1 VTRRAL
7 AGIGAGALAARVVFV
22 ALFLRDYRPKSDAAN
37 YFELAQALSRGRGF
51 VATLPFEYVHATAER
66 PPLYPAVASVF
77 LRIFGEHV
85 GVAQGVNIV
94 AGAIAAVLGALLAAR
109 LAGPRA
115 GLVAGWV
122 IALYPTLVANDVTL
136 LVESFAVVLTF
147 VAVLLLLDGRMV
159 LAGVA
164 IGLLVLDRASA
175 QWLVVL
181 LALWLIRQV
190 GWAHAAV
197 FVATAVVVVSPW
209 VARNWVHV
217 GGPTLVTTN
226 GFNLNATFS
235 EEADHAGHFV
245 DGYLDARFANIR
257 YAAADEIDL
266 DTGLRNHAL
275 HHLRRHPIEVPRV
288 VGNGLARW
296 FEVVPAWNTDAE
308 RLDGRNLDVRAWTLP
323 LFYVVTA
330 AGLAGLIVARRRPGV
345 ALLWL
350 VAGYFTVVCVLSI
363 SVPRLRSVFDA
374 VMAVGVGLLA
384 ASWSTSRDDP
394 ASETDATR
402 VVVRDPHPLRTLGV
416 LALVL
421 VLVAGGGLVWKRHTE
436 RAADAAARAAVAR
449 DAGAIDAVG
458 RALAVAR
465 AQGAPP
471 AFARADL
478 DRLDDLVV
486 ALGTAA
492 PEASAAWRTRIAR
505 ALVAT
510 RIVTHETHVI
520 GLLSAGEDLAAA
532 AQHRRPTLARVAR
545 RYERDV
551 RPHDPPLHPFDLV
564 ARGVLVDQAA
574 AALGA
579 LRTGAT

>member
-1 VTRRAL
+1 L
-7 AGIGAGALAARVVFV
+7 AGIGAIAVAARVVFV
-22 ALFLRDYRPKSDAAN
+22 ALFLRDYTPKSDAAN

-51 VATLPFEYVHATAER
+51 VATIPFEYVHATAER
-66 PPLYPAVASVF
+66 PPLYPAVVSVF
-77 LRIFGEHV
+77 LRIFGDHV
-85 GVAQGVNIV
+85 GVGQGVNIV
-94 AGAIAAVLGALLAAR
+94 VGALAAVLGALLAAR

-115 GLVAGWV
+115 GVVAGLV
-122 IALYPTLVANDVTL
+122 VALYPPLIANDVTL
-136 LVESFAVVLTF
+136 LVESFAVLLTF
-147 VAVLLLLDGRMV
+147 AAVLLLLDGRML

-181 LALWLIRQV
+181 LAIWLIRQV

-209 VARNWVHV
+209 VVRNWVHV

-245 DGYLDARFANIR
+245 DGYIDARFANIR
-257 YAAADEIDL
+257 YAASDEIDL

-288 VGNGLARW
+288 IGNGLAHW
-296 FEVVPAWNTDAE
+296 FEIMPAWNTDAE

-323 LFYVVTA
+323 IFYLVTA
-330 AGLAGLIVARRRPGV
+330 GGLAGLVVARRRPGV
-345 ALLWL
+345 TLLWL

-374 VMAVGVGLLA
+374 VMAVGVGLLV
-384 ASWSTSRDDP
+384 ASSTAHRDEPDSASRP
-394 ASETDATR
+394 SR
-402 VVVRDPHPLRTLGV
+402 VVARDPHPLTTLGV

-421 VLVAGGGLVWKRHTE
+421 ALVAGGGLVWKRRTE
-436 RAADAAARAAVAR
+436 RTADAAARAAVAR
-449 DAGAIDAVG
+449 DASAVAAVG
-458 RALAVAR
+458 RALA
-465 AQGAPP
+465 
-471 AFARADL
+471 FARAHGVPPSFTQADL
-478 DRLDDLVV
+478 ARLDDLVV
-486 ALGTAA
+486 TLGTAA
-492 PEASAAWRTRIAR
+492 PEASVTWRARIAH

-510 RIVTHETHVI
+510 RIVTHETHVV
-520 GLLSAGEDLAAA
+520 GELSAAEVFAAA
-532 AQHRRPTLARVAR
+532 AQHRRPTLGRVAS
-545 RYERDV
+545 RYEREV

-564 ARGVLVDQAA
+564 SRGVLVEQAT
-574 AALGA
+574 AALAA
-579 LRTGAT
+579 LQPTTT